1 MFSFSPSLVRQF
13 ARTHERTR
21 VQTHTSGDSQSVSQ
35 FYSIRR
41 HVRRQIPKPVML
53 SAPEER
59 RAPEES
65 QLKTAQF
72 SRIPTYFYPIQ
83 A

>member
-1 MFSFSPSLVRQF
+1 MHAIPDEDASEDEGGV
-13 ARTHERTR
+13 EEIEE
-21 VQTHTSGDSQSVSQ
+21 
-35 FYSIRR
+35 IRR

-59 RAPEES
+59 RAPEEG